1 MTSQWLP
8 SFLCNSANA
17 CPFRGGIPP
26 LHGTHSCSAS
36 SLITLITF
44 SMAGPRL
51 SYIQTALKLRY
62 EPFCLP
68 SEVNHEQSG
77 QAVRF
82 DHPDHAENVGPGY
95 HRSFESQQES
105 LRSTCLASIT
115 RPFRRSLVAST
126 CRVISLV

>member
-26 LHGTHSCSAS
+26 LHGIQSCSAS
-36 SLITLITF
+36 SLITF
-44 SMAGPRL
+44 STAEPRL
-51 SYIQTALKLRY
+51 SQIQSALKLRY

-68 SEVNHEQSG
+68 SVVNPEQSG

-82 DHPDHAENVGPGY
+82 DHPDHAKNVGPGY
-95 HRSFESQQES
+95 RRSFESPRES
-105 LRSTCLASIT
+105 LRWI
-115 RPFRRSLVAST
+115 
-126 CRVISLV
+126 